1 VSHGIFLYS
10 LRNLEMVALFPSG
23 YHLEGTSPYM
33 DRLLISEGKNLYYCS
48 PTGQDLFLIT
58 DNFAHQDRGY
68 SGGKSAYWSQDLD
81 RIFFLGY
88 TNNLKRIFSIKPDG
102 TDLKP
107 ITEAT
112 SSYILIDTVVNGDLY
127 WEQESPRYSERQTN
141 LESSKTNII
150 YWSFFHD
157 TEFSDDGKLILDW
170 QRNLPIFTD
179 IQTLETWKDPMIF
192 GIRELTEGG
201 HFSIGYSNEY
211 INRRDAEI
219 TLSELILVGDEFQSA
234 HIGTAWWN
242 PDNERFMACVSMCVA
257 PSAWCECNH
266 YYLLDING
274 QLIKELILPEVID
287 YQYDW
292 SIDGIVEVIS
302 GPQHFLANPWSPD
315 GNYLIFRNYSSLI
328 LHDVVNDTNIEIEA
342 FPPTSLSQ
350 IPIYWI
356 ADGDNYLE
364 SINNLTNSAES
375 SIYVSDNVYQ
385 ATQQSSI
392 EALPSHIDITSAEYS
407 ITEDQIEVEIKLRDL
422 PTSLLTNRAG
432 VCDNCWE
439 YLWGVFI
446 DNDNNENT
454 GGVEG
459 LDVPVGWEYAL
470 IITINHKAG
479 QSQSKQS
486 ISEIALAQRWECH
499 SATSWIT
506 ENNQLDLSLNPTD
519 DSISISGTIPNLSK
533 DARIVIYTFDYN
545 PSGDIQVDLY
555 SE

>member
-1 VSHGIFLYS
+1 MFASSACAAVRVEPTITSTPIPSITPSPSATVSPTITHSPSPTITKTPPPTPTPIGQSGLLVYEPYEEILEEIKAGFYKPTGEYVSHGIFLYS

-266 YYLLDING
+266 YYLLDI
-274 QLIKELILPEVID
+274 K
-287 YQYDW
+287 
-292 SIDGIVEVIS
+292 
-302 GPQHFLANPWSPD
+302 
-315 GNYLIFRNYSSLI
+315 
-328 LHDVVNDTNIEIEA
+328 VVSRT
-342 FPPTSLSQ
+342 LCK
-350 IPIYWI
+350 WM
-356 ADGDNYLE
+356 
-364 SINNLTNSAES
+364 
-375 SIYVSDNVYQ
+375 
-385 ATQQSSI
+385 
-392 EALPSHIDITSAEYS
+392 
-407 ITEDQIEVEIKLRDL
+407 
-422 PTSLLTNRAG
+422 
-432 VCDNCWE
+432 
-439 YLWGVFI
+439 
-446 DNDNNENT
+446 
-454 GGVEG
+454 
-459 LDVPVGWEYAL
+459 
-470 IITINHKAG
+470 
-479 QSQSKQS
+479 
-486 ISEIALAQRWECH
+486 
-499 SATSWIT
+499 
-506 ENNQLDLSLNPTD
+506 
-519 DSISISGTIPNLSK
+519 
-533 DARIVIYTFDYN
+533 
-545 PSGDIQVDLY
+545 
-555 SE
+555 